1 MTVWGLEHVTGVL
14 NYLKVNV
21 LANKLPI
28 STVDKLMDAEGNII
42 EPITINGIEQ
52 QVAEFIY
59 F

>member
-1 MTVWGLEHVTGVL
+1 LEHVTGVL

-21 LANKLPI
+21 MPNKLPI

-42 EPITINGIEQ
+42 DSMTINSIEQ

>member
-1 MTVWGLEHVTGVL
+1 
-14 NYLKVNV
+14 VNV